1 MSLNSL
7 EVGWD
12 VGESISIRWQKN
24 RLHHES
30 KVCCLSF
37 LSADGFLLGGFE
49 KKNLFDRYTEDSSIL
64 LKDPKDEYIVLF
76 SQRNFC
82 LVWGKKHTISIY
94 ELVFY
99 SLLHLLDIFTEIW
112 LEVILTQERLCMWW
126 EGQEQWLWSNG
137 VRIIVPYFINFP
149 SFPF

>member
-37 LSADGFLLGGFE
+37 HSADGFLLGGFE